1 MKSCI
6 DGLTT
11 RAHGQD
17 GLWVRAICYLT
28 KADLTSW
35 WAGGRTG
42 GRGGH
47 VCGRGVTGAGP
58 RGRTGGR
65 GGHRRET
72 RADAGGC
79 PPAGEVSLTADV
91 NSNPLPAG

>member
-1 MKSCI
+1 MGVELREKTGSTEPCPVAGSRE
-6 DGLTT
+6 D
-11 RAHGQD
+11 
-17 GLWVRAICYLT
+17 

-79 PPAGEVSLTADV
+79 PPAGEVSLTDDR
-91 NSNPLPAG
+91 